1 MPRFDVTIAGELNLD
16 LILYGLPDQLPPER
30 ELLASGMAL
39 AIGGSSAIVAH
50 NLAALGCKVGFIS
63 RIGDDAMGR
72 VALEQ
77 LQVAGLDTSRVKRVA
92 APAYTGITVTLQRDP
107 WRNMLTSPG
116 TIADV
121 SFEDLDF
128 GYLTD
133 TRHFH
138 FSSYFLQKKLQP
150 HVPEI
155 FARLKSAGVTI
166 SVDTNDDPDDT
177 WQGLD
182 QLLHCVDVLMP
193 NVNEARKISRKG
205 DLESAVAWLA
215 QRVPLVVVKQGEA
228 GALAQKGSEKFVSP
242 AVAVNM
248 VDAVGAGDS
257 FNAGFL
263 SQYVKG
269 ADLLTCLRMGNLA
282 GALST
287 TKPGGVDAFRD
298 ASSRDQF
305 FVTGLRSVS

>member
-39 AIGGSSAIVAH
+39 TIGGSSAIVAH

-63 RIGDDAMGR
+63 RIGDDPMGR
-72 VALEQ
+72 VALDQ
-77 LQVAGLDTSRVKRVA
+77 LGIAGLDISRVKRIA
-92 APAYTGITVTLQRDP
+92 SPAYTGITVTLQRAP

-116 TIADV
+116 TIAEV
-121 SFEDLDF
+121 SFDDLDF
-128 GYLTD
+128 EYLAD
-133 TRHFH
+133 SRHFH

-155 FARLKSAGVTI
+155 FARLKSAGLTI
-166 SVDTNDDPDDT
+166 SVDTNDDPDGT
-177 WQGLD
+177 WQGVD
-182 QLLHCVDVLMP
+182 ELLPYVNVLMP
-193 NVNEARKISRKG
+193 NAHEARTIARKD
-205 DLESAVAWLA
+205 DLEAAVACLA
-215 QRVPLVVVKQGEA
+215 AQVPVVVVKQGDA
-228 GALAQKGSEKFVSP
+228 GAFAQKGKERFTSP
-242 AVAVNM
+242 AVAVAV

-269 ADLLTCLRMGNLA
+269 ADLPTCLRMGNLA

-298 ASSRDQF
+298 TSSRDQF
-305 FVTGLRSVS
+305 MLTGLPSAS